1 MIGARMSKPQDM
13 AACPTVGSSLAEAV
27 MLLAGAGIEEPRR
40 EARLLMASAL
50 SVDTASIL
58 GHPGRLLARFEHARF
73 AALLAR
79 RAARE
84 PTARV
89 LGRREF
95 WSLDFALA
103 PETLVPR
110 PDSETVVEA
119 ALANISDRG
128 AALRV
133 LDFGTGTGCLLLAL
147 LGELPASTGIG
158 IDIAPKAALVARRN
172 AAALGL
178 AGRSQFVAGSWGT
191 AIAGR
196 FDVIVAN
203 PPYIASEAIAA
214 LAPEV
219 ARYDP
224 RIALD
229 GGTDGLHSYRALAP
243 DIVRLLGDNG
253 LAVVELGA
261 GQAESAGAIMRRAGL
276 AIAAICNDLGGTER
290 CLVLRRPSGSSGG
303 WAAEAKKTVGNRA
316 FHV

>member
-1 MIGARMSKPQDM
+1 VIGARMSKPRDV
-13 AACPTVGSSLAEAV
+13 AACPTVGSSLAEAA

-40 EARLLMASAL
+40 EARLLLASAL
-50 SVDTASIL
+50 SVDTAMIL
-58 GHPGRLLARFEHARF
+58 GHPDRVVGRSERARFV
-73 AALLAR
+73 ALLAR

-119 ALANISDRG
+119 ALANISSRS
-128 AALRV
+128 AALRL

-147 LGELPASTGIG
+147 LSELPASIGIG
-158 IDIAPKAALVARRN
+158 IDLAPKAALVARSN

-178 AGRSQFVAGSWGT
+178 AGRSQFIAGSWGT

-203 PPYIASEAIAA
+203 PPYIASDAIAA

-219 ARYDP
+219 AQYDP
-224 RIALD
+224 SIALD
-229 GGTDGLHSYRALAP
+229 GGTDGLGSYRALAP

-253 LAVVELGA
+253 VAVVELGA
-261 GQAESAGAIMRRAGL
+261 GQAKSVGAIMRQAGL
-276 AIAAICNDLGGTER
+276 AIAAICSDLGGIER
-290 CLVLRRPSGSSGG
+290 CLVLRRQ
-303 WAAEAKKTVGNRA
+303 
-316 FHV
+316 

>member
-1 MIGARMSKPQDM
+1 MGARMSKPRDM
-13 AACPTVGSSLAEAV
+13 AACPTVGSSLAEAE

-40 EARLLMASAL
+40 EARLLLASAL

-58 GHPGRLLARFEHARF
+58 GHPDRLLEQSEHARF

-95 WSLDFALA
+95 WSLDFALT

-119 ALANISDRG
+119 ALAKINNRR
-128 AALRV
+128 AALRI

-147 LGELPASTGIG
+147 LSELPAATGIG
-158 IDIAPKAALVARRN
+158 IDFAPKAALAARRN
-172 AAALGL
+172 ASALGL
-178 AGRSQFVAGSWGT
+178 AGRSQFVAGSWGA

-203 PPYIASEAIAA
+203 PPYIASGAIAG

-229 GGTDGLHSYRALAP
+229 GGTDGLDSYRALAP
-243 DIVRLLGDNG
+243 DIVRLLGDDG

-276 AIAAICNDLGGTER
+276 AIAAICNDLQGTER
-290 CLVLRRPSGSSGG
+290 CLVLRKAVWPPAD
-303 WAAEAKKTVGNRA
+303 WAAKAKKTIGNRA

>member
-1 MIGARMSKPQDM
+1 MSKPRDM
-13 AACPTVGSSLAEAV
+13 AVCPTVGSSLADAV

-40 EARLLMASAL
+40 EARLLLASAL

-58 GHPGRLLARFEHARF
+58 GHPDRLLERSEHARF
-73 AALLAR
+73 AALLGR
-79 RAARE
+79 RAAHE

-95 WSLDFALA
+95 WSLDFALT

-119 ALANISDRG
+119 ALANISNRR
-128 AALRV
+128 AALRI

-147 LGELPASTGIG
+147 LSELPASTGVG
-158 IDIAPKAALVARRN
+158 IDFAPKAALAARRN

-203 PPYIASEAIAA
+203 PPYIASGAIAG

-224 RIALD
+224 TIALD
-229 GGTDGLHSYRALAP
+229 GGTDGLDSYRALAP
-243 DIVRLLGDNG
+243 DVVRLLGDNG

-261 GQAESAGAIMRRAGL
+261 GQAESAGAILRWAGL
-276 AIAAICNDLGGTER
+276 AIAAICNDLEGIER
-290 CLVLRRPSGSSGG
+290 CLVLRRRSGPPGDL
-303 WAAEAKKTVGNRA
+303 ATEAKKTVGNRA

>member
-1 MIGARMSKPQDM
+1 MSGAPMVRPRE
-13 AACPTVGSSLAEAV
+13 AAEDATVASSLAEAAG
-27 MLLAGAGIEEPRR
+27 LLAAAGIDEPRR
-40 EARLLMASAL
+40 EARLLLAAAL
-50 SVDTASIL
+50 AVDTAVIL
-58 GHPGRLLARFEHARF
+58 GHADRVLGRSECARF
-73 AALLAR
+73 ARFLAR

-133 LDFGTGTGCLLLAL
+133 LDLGTGTGCLLLAL
-147 LGELPASTGIG
+147 LSELPASTGIG
-158 IDIAPKAALVARRN
+158 IDLVANAAVMARRN

-178 AGRSQFVAGSWGT
+178 AGRSRFIAGSWGT
-191 AIAGR
+191 AITGR

-203 PPYIASEAIAA
+203 PPYINSEAIAA

-219 ARYDP
+219 AHYDP

-229 GGTDGLHSYRALAP
+229 GGTGGLDSYRALAP
-243 DIVRLLGDNG
+243 DLMRLLSDGG
-253 LAVVELGA
+253 VAAVEMGA
-261 GQAESAGAIMRRAGL
+261 GQAKPVAAVMQQMGLVIKKICSDLAGI
-276 AIAAICNDLGGTER
+276 ER
-290 CLVLRRPSGSSGG
+290 CLVLRRG
-303 WAAEAKKTVGNRA
+303 
-316 FHV
+316 